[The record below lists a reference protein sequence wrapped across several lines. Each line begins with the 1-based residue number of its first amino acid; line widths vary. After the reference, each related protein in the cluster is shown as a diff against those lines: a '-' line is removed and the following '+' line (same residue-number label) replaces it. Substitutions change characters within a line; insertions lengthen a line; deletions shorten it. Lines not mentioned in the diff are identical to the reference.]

1 MMPKMDGPATF
12 AAIRAIEAARDIP
25 IIFMTARVP
34 GSEVE
39 HYLKLGARLGWCQS
53 PSILSRSRRRF
64 VEPSAPGDKQSGR
77 VGAWFRRRRETRVS
91 TVGQAFDGALSAL
104 RTRYLGKLE
113 EAAAELSKL
122 IAFCEME
129 SLTPDVADAAKA
141 MAHKLTGS
149 GQTLGFA
156 EVSADA
162 GSLAQALEKND
173 ASLIARAANA
183 LLKTCRDAIKAGAGE
198 PPPAPVVAAPELPPL
213 VGPSIVA
220 IHDNPLTGRLLAD
233 VFASRAEIV
242 TYKSVAD
249 VAPAAGYAPKLV
261 VVDLDSEGAQPAML
275 GHLRMKPG
283 FADAPI
289 LALTAQRKSAAVAR
303 AVGGAHLEALIKPV
317 TPIELDTKA
326 HAAMQR
332 GRLSVVIG
340 DDDRIVRE
348 LLKARF
354 EANRFQVWLAN
365 DGEEVMTMARAHVP
379 SLIILDREMP
389 KIEGLKV
396 LSMLKAEPVTHEIPV
411 IMLTSKGRLE
421 DIAEGKKGAAADYI
435 VKPFAP
441 DHLLARA
448 SEILGVSG

>member
-1 MMPKMDGPATF
+1 M
-12 AAIRAIEAARDIP
+12 
-25 IIFMTARVP
+25 
-34 GSEVE
+34 
-39 HYLKLGARLGWCQS
+39 
-53 PSILSRSRRRF
+53 
-64 VEPSAPGDKQSGR
+64 
-77 VGAWFRRRRETRVS
+77 S
-91 TVGQAFDGALSAL
+91 TVGHAFDSALSTL
-104 RTRYLGKLE
+104 RVRYLGKLE

-122 IAFCEME
+122 IVFCEME
-129 SLTPDVADAAKA
+129 SLTPEVADAAKA

-149 GQTLGFA
+149 GETLGFA
-156 EVSADA
+156 KVSADA
-162 GSLAQALEKND
+162 GSLEQALEKND
-173 ASLIARAANA
+173 ASIITRAASA
-183 LLKTCRDAIKAGAGE
+183 LLKTCRDAIKTGMAD
-198 PPPAPVVAAPELPPL
+198 PPPVAVAAAPELPPL

-220 IHDNPLTGRLLAD
+220 IHDNPTTARLLAD

-242 TYKSVAD
+242 TYKSVAE
-249 VAPAAGYAPKLV
+249 VAPAQGYPPKLV
-261 VVDLDSEGAQPAML
+261 VVDLDSEGSQPATL
-275 GHLRMKPG
+275 GLLRMKPG
-283 FADAPI
+283 FADVPV

-303 AVGGAHLEALIKPV
+303 AVGGAHLQALIKPV
-317 TPIELDTKA
+317 TPVELDSRA
-326 HAAMQR
+326 NAAIQR

-365 DGEEVMTMARAHVP
+365 DGEEVMAMARAHIP

-396 LSMLKAEPVTHEIPV
+396 LSMLKAEPATHEIPV

-421 DIAEGKKGAAADYI
+421 EIAEGKKGGAADYI

-448 SEILGVSG
+448 SEIAGHFRLRPNLLLSYSATWLRPASLSLRSNRKGRVSSGSVRTQQPLEVA

>member
-1 MMPKMDGPATF
+1 
-12 AAIRAIEAARDIP
+12 
-25 IIFMTARVP
+25 
-34 GSEVE
+34 
-39 HYLKLGARLGWCQS
+39 L
-53 PSILSRSRRRF
+53 
-64 VEPSAPGDKQSGR
+64 
-77 VGAWFRRRRETRVS
+77 S
-91 TVGQAFDGALSAL
+91 TVGQAFDSALSAL
-104 RTRYLGKLE
+104 RARYLGKLE
-113 EAAAELSKL
+113 DAVAELSKL

-129 SLTPDVADAAKA
+129 SLTPDVADAAKT

-156 EVSADA
+156 EISANA
-162 GSLAQALEKND
+162 GSLEQALEKND

-183 LLKTCRDAIKAGAGE
+183 LLKTCRDAIKTGVGE
-198 PPPAPVVAAPELPPL
+198 PPPPPVTAEAAPELPPL

-220 IHDNPLTGRLLAD
+220 IHDNPITGRLLDD
-233 VFASRAEIV
+233 VFASHAEIV

-261 VVDLDSEGAQPAML
+261 VVDLDSAGAEPATL

-283 FADAPI
+283 FADVPV
-289 LALTAQRKSAAVAR
+289 LALTAQRKAAAVAR

-317 TPIELDTKA
+317 TPIELDAKA
-326 HAAMQR
+326 QAAMQR

-354 EANRFQVWLAN
+354 EANRFQVFLAN

-411 IMLTSKGRLE
+411 IMLTSKGRME
-421 DIAEGKKGAAADYI
+421 EIAEGRKGGAADYI

>member
-1 MMPKMDGPATF
+1 M
-12 AAIRAIEAARDIP
+12 
-25 IIFMTARVP
+25 
-34 GSEVE
+34 GS
-39 HYLKLGARLGWCQS
+39 
-53 PSILSRSRRRF
+53 
-64 VEPSAPGDKQSGR
+64 
-77 VGAWFRRRRETRVS
+77 
-91 TVGQAFDGALSAL
+91 VGQAFDSAL
-104 RTRYLGKLE
+104 ANLRARYLGKLE
-113 EAAAELSKL
+113 EAAGELAKL

-129 SLTPDVADAAKA
+129 SLTPDVAEAAKA

-149 GQTLGFA
+149 GETLGFVK
-156 EVSADA
+156 VSADA
-162 GSLAQALEKND
+162 GSLEQALEKND
-173 ASLIARAANA
+173 ASVIGRAANA
-183 LLKTCRDAIKAGAGE
+183 LLKTCRDAIKAGA
-198 PPPAPVVAAPELPPL
+198 PPPLAQTAITQPVVAPDLPPL

-220 IHDNPLTGRLLAD
+220 IHDNPTTGRLVTD
-233 VFASRAEIV
+233 VFAAHAEIV
-242 TYKSVAD
+242 TYKSVAE
-249 VAPAAGYAPKLV
+249 VTPAPGYAPKLV
-261 VVDLDSEGAQPAML
+261 VVDLDSEGAQPASL
-275 GHLRMKPG
+275 GLLRMKPG
-283 FADAPI
+283 FADVPV

-317 TPIELDTKA
+317 TPIELDSKA

-365 DGEEVMTMARAHVP
+365 DGEEVMTMAKAHVP

-396 LSMLKAEPVTHEIPV
+396 LSMLKAEPATHEIPV
-411 IMLTSKGRLE
+411 ILLTSKGRLE
-421 DIAEGKKGAAADYI
+421 EIAEGRKGGAADYI